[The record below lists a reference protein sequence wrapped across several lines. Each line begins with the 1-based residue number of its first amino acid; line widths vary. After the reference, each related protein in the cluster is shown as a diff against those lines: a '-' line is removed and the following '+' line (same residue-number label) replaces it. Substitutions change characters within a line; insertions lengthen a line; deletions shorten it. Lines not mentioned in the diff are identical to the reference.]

1 MTDIAVLEAV
11 LRQAHDRLQ
20 KLASYNGP
28 YGARTSAEQQYGE
41 AYQALVR
48 AGARPQLRGKYRYQ

>member
-1 MTDIAVLEAV
+1 MKTTETLEAR

-20 KLASYNGP
+20 RLAGYNGP
-28 YGARTSAEQQYGE
+28 YGARTSAEQQYSE

-48 AGARPQLRGKYRYQ
+48 AGARPQLRKKYRNR